1 MLLPNFC
8 RIEIVCNRNNA
19 TKEVFEWYY
28 TNADTS
34 ASVKEV
40 LMMPFLHNSDFG
52 TSLPSGLHE

>member
-1 MLLPNFC
+1 M
-8 RIEIVCNRNNA
+8 
-19 TKEVFEWYY
+19 KEVFEWYY

-40 LMMPFLHNSDFG
+40 LMKPFLHNSDFG